1 MLRESGKKNIVN
13 LCLGA
18 GSRFYGF
25 ERTYEKQRVMI
36 FLNMEEAKMTCS
48 IPENAEILMQEG
60 WKDNILDPYGY
71 VVALVQE

>member
-1 MLRESGKKNIVN
+1 
-13 LCLGA
+13 
-18 GSRFYGF
+18 
-25 ERTYEKQRVMI
+25 MI

-60 WKDNILDPYGY
+60 RKDNILDPYGY